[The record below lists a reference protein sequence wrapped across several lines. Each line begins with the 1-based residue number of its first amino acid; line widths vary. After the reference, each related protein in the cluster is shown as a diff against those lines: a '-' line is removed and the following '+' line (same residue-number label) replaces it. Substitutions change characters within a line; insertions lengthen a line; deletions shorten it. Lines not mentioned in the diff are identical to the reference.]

1 MNDPIQLGMLIVQ
14 VIGLLGLFWYA
25 WETRA
30 MRKASQEQVNISQAL
45 ISAAMDQV
53 EGLSKPCLAL
63 CGELRDPSDVIW
75 ASSTRRNIGSM
86 IVRKVDGKFV
96 VENIGNGVAL
106 NVEYSSRQINPPDN
120 RLVPRLA
127 GYLQNVLSGSNVK
140 MAEPVTPFEQGEY
153 EIIFLFQSI
162 GGRQYRTTVTMN
174 DRVLTKFEFKEV
186 SKRICET

>member
-153 EIIFLFQSI
+153 EIIFSFQSI
-162 GGRQYRTTVTMN
+162 GRRQYRTTVTMKN
-174 DRVLTKFEFKEV
+174 QVLTKFEFTEA
-186 SKRICET
+186 